1 MTIDR
6 AQALSVIEAFTSL
19 IRVSRTIIHRDA
31 EHSVSGTPVA
41 ILRLVRDTDLRLGDL
56 AERLRVKP
64 SVASRATATLE
75 AEGLVERVT
84 DPDDARACRI
94 HLTESGRTQVRQ
106 REDNVVSLVA
116 NTFADWSPDEIEQSV
131 RMMRRLEDGVL
142 DWLGEDTPA
151 QSGPPGPTAAGTGA
165 SDPSTNSL
173 EETVA

>member
-1 MTIDR
+1 MTLDR
-6 AQALSVIEAFTSL
+6 EQAMNVIEAFTSL

-41 ILRLVRDTDLRLGDL
+41 ILRLVRESDLRLGDL
-56 AERLRVKP
+56 ADRLRVKP

-75 AEGLVERVT
+75 AEGLVERVP

-94 HLTESGRTQVRQ
+94 HLTESGQAQVRQ
-106 REDNVVSLVA
+106 REDHVVSLVA
-116 NTFADWSPDEIEQSV
+116 DAFADWSPEEVAQSV

-142 DWLGEDTPA
+142 NWLGESP
-151 QSGPPGPTAAGTGA
+151 QSGPPGSGATASGPDEAEPT
-165 SDPSTNSL
+165 TNSL